1 MIGFPY
7 RQVSLAII
15 LVLSFGCAWAGGIDP
30 FMTSAKIANSVTGTM
45 LDGDGEADPCVF
57 GLPGQPL
64 ELPEVVERALCNN
77 PQTRAAWASA
87 RVQTAQI
94 GVARSAYLPAVSA
107 TLAYSKQRTVTR
119 YGDSRYA
126 PLNSEAKPTLT
137 SGSLKMSQ
145 VLTDFGLRSANLDQ
159 ATALLDAANASHD
172 AALQSAFVSAAQA
185 YFDTQTAQAVLEASR
200 EAERAARESFNAA
213 EAKYKAG
220 IGALTDQLQAQ
231 VAYSK
236 ASLER
241 VSAEGELKNAQGTL
255 ATAMGMGANTAL
267 LLPRRREGL
276 PDTTFVKQADEL
288 IEEAKQHHPALIAA
302 QAEVQAA
309 RAKIQAIRAE
319 GRPTVTLT
327 AELGRNEQNYQP
339 PAVGYEPTNIGNRS
353 NSLGV
358 QVNIPLFEGFG
369 RNYRVQSAQG
379 QAEIKAADLA
389 RLEQQVS
396 LEVWKSYQSLRT
408 ESENMKATDILVNSA
423 RYSFLVA
430 QGRFKAGVGNIL
442 ELLSAQ
448 SAIAEAEQQRIKSI
462 SNWHTARLKL
472 AANIGKLGLWAIR

>member
-1 MIGFPY
+1 MSDFRY
-7 RQVSLAII
+7 RRAGLAII
-15 LVLSFGCAWAGGIDP
+15 LFVLLGNASAGGIDP
-30 FMTSAKIANSVTGTM
+30 FLTESKIASSVTGSM
-45 LDGDGEADPCVF
+45 LDDASAPCVF
-57 GLPGQPL
+57 APMTQPL
-64 ELPEVVERALCNN
+64 ELPEAVERALCNN
-77 PQTRAAWASA
+77 PQTRAAWAGA
-87 RVQTAQI
+87 KMQTAQL
-94 GVARSAYLPAVSA
+94 GVARSAYMPAIGA
-107 TLAYSKQRTVTR
+107 TLAYSKQKNITR

-159 ATALLDAANASHD
+159 AMALLDAANASHD
-172 AALQSAFVSAAQA
+172 AALQIAFVNAAQA

-200 EAERAARESFNAA
+200 EAEHAARESFNAA
-213 EAKYKAG
+213 AAKYKAG

-255 ATAMGMGANTAL
+255 ATAMGLSATTNL
-267 LLPRRREGL
+267 VLPRRREGL
-276 PDTTFVKQADEL
+276 PDTAFVKPADEL
-288 IEEAKQHHPALIAA
+288 IEEAKQYHPTLLAA
-302 QAEVQAA
+302 QAEVTAA
-309 RAKIQAIRAE
+309 RAKIAATRAE

-327 AELGRNEQNYQP
+327 AELGRTEQENQP
-339 PAVGYEPTNIGNRS
+339 PAVGYSPTDISNRT
-353 NSLGV
+353 NSLGI
-358 QVNIPLFEGFG
+358 QMNIPLFEGFG
-369 RNYRVQSAQG
+369 RNYRTQTAQG
-379 QAEIKAADLA
+379 QAEIKAAELS
-389 RLEQQVS
+389 RLEQQIS
-396 LEVWKSYQSLRT
+396 LEVWKSYQALRT
-408 ESENMKATDILVNSA
+408 ENENMKAADVLVSSA
-423 RYSFLVA
+423 RQSFLVA

-448 SAIAEAEQQRIKSI
+448 SAVAGAEQQRIKSV

>member
-1 MIGFPY
+1 MSDFRY
-7 RQVSLAII
+7 RRAGLAII
-15 LVLSFGCAWAGGIDP
+15 LFVLLGNASAGGIDP
-30 FMTSAKIANSVTGTM
+30 FLTESKIASSVTGSM
-45 LDGDGEADPCVF
+45 LDDASSPCVF
-57 GLPGQPL
+57 ASMTQPL
-64 ELPEVVERALCNN
+64 ELPEAVERALCNN
-77 PQTRAAWASA
+77 PQTRAAWAGA
-87 RVQTAQI
+87 KMQTAQL
-94 GVARSAYLPAVSA
+94 GVARSAYMPAIGA
-107 TLAYSKQRTVTR
+107 TLAYSKQKNITR

-159 ATALLDAANASHD
+159 AMALLDAANASHD
-172 AALQSAFVSAAQA
+172 AALQIAFVNAAQA

-200 EAERAARESFNAA
+200 EAEHAARESFNAA
-213 EAKYKAG
+213 AAKYKAG

-255 ATAMGMGANTAL
+255 ATAMGLSATTNL
-267 LLPRRREGL
+267 VLPRRREGL
-276 PDTTFVKQADEL
+276 PDTAFVKPADEL
-288 IEEAKQHHPALIAA
+288 IEEAKQHHPTLLAA
-302 QAEVQAA
+302 QAEVTAA
-309 RAKIQAIRAE
+309 RAKIAATRAE

-327 AELGRNEQNYQP
+327 AELGRTEQENQP
-339 PAVGYEPTNIGNRS
+339 PAVGYSPTDISNRT
-353 NSLGV
+353 NSLGI
-358 QVNIPLFEGFG
+358 QMNIPLFEGFG
-369 RNYRVQSAQG
+369 RNYRMQTAQG
-379 QAEIKAADLA
+379 QAEIKAAELS
-389 RLEQQVS
+389 RLEQQIS
-396 LEVWKSYQSLRT
+396 LEVWKSYQALRT
-408 ESENMKATDILVNSA
+408 ENENMKAADVLVSSA
-423 RYSFLVA
+423 RQSFLVA

-448 SAIAEAEQQRIKSI
+448 SAVAGAEQQRIKSV

>member
-1 MIGFPY
+1 MSAFRY
-7 RQVSLAII
+7 RRAALAIM
-15 LVLSFGCAWAGGIDP
+15 LSVWLGQAGAGGIDP
-30 FMTSAKIANSVTGTM
+30 FLTYGKVAGSVAGNM
-45 LDGDGEADPCVF
+45 LDADDDSDPCVF
-57 GLPGQPL
+57 GPPAQPL
-64 ELPEVVERALCNN
+64 ELPEAVERALCNN
-77 PQTRAAWASA
+77 PQTRAAWAGA
-87 RVQTAQI
+87 KVQTAQV
-94 GVARSAYLPAVSA
+94 GVARSAYLPAVGA
-107 TLAYSKQRTVTR
+107 TLAYSKQKNITR

-159 ATALLDAANASHD
+159 ALALLDAANASHD
-172 AALQSAFVSAAQA
+172 AALQIAFVNAAQA

-200 EAERAARESFNAA
+200 EAEHAARESFNAA
-213 EAKYKAG
+213 AAKYKAG

-255 ATAMGMGANTAL
+255 ATAMGLSATTNL
-267 LLPRRREGL
+267 VLPRRREGL
-276 PDTTFVKQADEL
+276 PDTAFVKPADEL
-288 IEEAKQHHPALIAA
+288 IEEAKQHHPTLLAA
-302 QAEVQAA
+302 QAEVTAA
-309 RAKIQAIRAE
+309 RAKIAATRAE

-327 AELGRNEQNYQP
+327 AELGRTEQENQP
-339 PAVGYEPTNIGNRS
+339 PAVGYAPTDISNRN
-353 NSLGV
+353 NSLGI
-358 QVNIPLFEGFG
+358 QMNIPLFEGFG
-369 RNYRVQSAQG
+369 RNYRTQTAQG
-379 QAEIKAADLA
+379 QAEIKAAELS
-389 RLEQQVS
+389 RLEQQIS

-408 ESENMKATDILVNSA
+408 ENENMKAADVLVSSA
-423 RYSFLVA
+423 RQSFLVA

-448 SAIAEAEQQRIKSI
+448 SAVAGAEQQRIKSI

>member
-1 MIGFPY
+1 MSDFRY
-7 RQVSLAII
+7 RRAGLAII
-15 LVLSFGCAWAGGIDP
+15 LFVLLGNASAGGIDP
-30 FMTSAKIANSVTGTM
+30 FLTESKIASSVTGSM
-45 LDGDGEADPCVF
+45 LDDASSPCVF
-57 GLPGQPL
+57 ASMAQPL
-64 ELPEVVERALCNN
+64 ELPEAVERALCNN
-77 PQTRAAWASA
+77 PQTRAAWAGA
-87 RVQTAQI
+87 KMQTAQL
-94 GVARSAYLPAVSA
+94 GVARSAYMPAIGA
-107 TLAYSKQRTVTR
+107 TLAYSKQKNITR

-159 ATALLDAANASHD
+159 AMALLDAANASHD
-172 AALQSAFVSAAQA
+172 AALQIAFVNAAQA

-200 EAERAARESFNAA
+200 EAEHAARESFNAA
-213 EAKYKAG
+213 AAKYKAG

-255 ATAMGMGANTAL
+255 ATAMGLSATTNL
-267 LLPRRREGL
+267 VLPRRREGL
-276 PDTTFVKQADEL
+276 PDTAFVKPADEL
-288 IEEAKQHHPALIAA
+288 IEEAKQHHPTLLAA
-302 QAEVQAA
+302 QAEVTAA
-309 RAKIQAIRAE
+309 RAKIAATRAE

-327 AELGRNEQNYQP
+327 AELGRTEQENQP
-339 PAVGYEPTNIGNRS
+339 PAVGYTPTDISNRT

-358 QVNIPLFEGFG
+358 QMNIPLFEGFG
-369 RNYRVQSAQG
+369 RNYRTQTAQG
-379 QAEIKAADLA
+379 QAEVKAAELS
-389 RLEQQVS
+389 RLEQQIS
-396 LEVWKSYQSLRT
+396 LEVWKSYQALRT
-408 ESENMKATDILVNSA
+408 ENENMKAADVLVSSA
-423 RYSFLVA
+423 RQSFLVA

-448 SAIAEAEQQRIKSI
+448 SAVAGAEQQRIKSV

>member
-1 MIGFPY
+1 MSDFRY
-7 RQVSLAII
+7 RRAGLAII
-15 LVLSFGCAWAGGIDP
+15 LFVLLGNASAGGIDP
-30 FMTSAKIANSVTGTM
+30 FLTHSKIASSVTGSM
-45 LDGDGEADPCVF
+45 LDEDDASAPCVF
-57 GLPGQPL
+57 ASLAQPL
-64 ELPEVVERALCNN
+64 ELPEAVERALCNN
-77 PQTRAAWASA
+77 PQTRAAWAGA
-87 RVQTAQI
+87 KMQTAQL
-94 GVARSAYLPAVSA
+94 GVARSAYMPAIGA
-107 TLAYSKQRTVTR
+107 TLAYSKQKNITR

-159 ATALLDAANASHD
+159 AMALLDAANASHD
-172 AALQSAFVSAAQA
+172 AALQIAFVNAAQA

-200 EAERAARESFNAA
+200 EAEHAARESFNAA
-213 EAKYKAG
+213 AAKYKAG

-255 ATAMGMGANTAL
+255 ATAMGLSATTNL
-267 LLPRRREGL
+267 VLPRRREGL
-276 PDTTFVKQADEL
+276 PDTAFVKPADEL
-288 IEEAKQHHPALIAA
+288 IEEAKQHHPTLLAA
-302 QAEVQAA
+302 QAEVTAA
-309 RAKIQAIRAE
+309 RAKIAATRAE

-327 AELGRNEQNYQP
+327 AELGRTEQENQP
-339 PAVGYEPTNIGNRS
+339 PAVGYSPTDISNRT
-353 NSLGV
+353 NSLGI
-358 QVNIPLFEGFG
+358 QMNIPLFEGFG
-369 RNYRVQSAQG
+369 RNYRTQTAQG
-379 QAEIKAADLA
+379 QAEIKAAELS
-389 RLEQQVS
+389 RLEQQIS
-396 LEVWKSYQSLRT
+396 LEVWKSYQALRT
-408 ESENMKATDILVNSA
+408 ENENMKAADVLVSSA
-423 RYSFLVA
+423 RQSFLVA

-448 SAIAEAEQQRIKSI
+448 SAVAGAEQQRIKSV

>member
-1 MIGFPY
+1 MSNFRY
-7 RQVSLAII
+7 RRAGLAII
-15 LVLSFGCAWAGGIDP
+15 LFVLLGNASAGGIDP
-30 FMTSAKIANSVTGTM
+30 FLTESKIASSVTGSM
-45 LDGDGEADPCVF
+45 LDDASSPCVF
-57 GLPGQPL
+57 ASMTQPL
-64 ELPEVVERALCNN
+64 ELPEAVERALCNN
-77 PQTRAAWASA
+77 PQTRAAWAGA
-87 RVQTAQI
+87 KMQTAQL
-94 GVARSAYLPAVSA
+94 GVARSAYMPAIGA
-107 TLAYSKQRTVTR
+107 TLAYSKQKNITR

-159 ATALLDAANASHD
+159 AMALLDAANASHD
-172 AALQSAFVSAAQA
+172 AALQIAFVNAAQA

-200 EAERAARESFNAA
+200 EAEHAARESFNAA
-213 EAKYKAG
+213 AAKYKAG

-255 ATAMGMGANTAL
+255 ATAMGLSATTNL
-267 LLPRRREGL
+267 VLPRRREGL
-276 PDTTFVKQADEL
+276 PDTAFVKPADEL
-288 IEEAKQHHPALIAA
+288 IEEAKQHHPTLLAA
-302 QAEVQAA
+302 QAEVTAA
-309 RAKIQAIRAE
+309 RAKIAATRAE

-327 AELGRNEQNYQP
+327 AELGRTEQENQP
-339 PAVGYEPTNIGNRS
+339 PAVGYSPTDISNRT
-353 NSLGV
+353 NSLGI
-358 QVNIPLFEGFG
+358 QMNIPLFEGFG
-369 RNYRVQSAQG
+369 RNYRTQTAQG
-379 QAEIKAADLA
+379 QAEIKAAELS
-389 RLEQQVS
+389 RLEQQIS
-396 LEVWKSYQSLRT
+396 LEVWKSYQALRT
-408 ESENMKATDILVNSA
+408 ENENMKAADVLVSSA
-423 RYSFLVA
+423 RQSFLVA

-448 SAIAEAEQQRIKSI
+448 SAVAGAEQQRIKSV

>member
-1 MIGFPY
+1 MSDFRY
-7 RQVSLAII
+7 RRAGLAII
-15 LVLSFGCAWAGGIDP
+15 LFVLLGNASAGGIDP
-30 FMTSAKIANSVTGTM
+30 FLTESKIASSVTGSM
-45 LDGDGEADPCVF
+45 LDDASSPCVF
-57 GLPGQPL
+57 ASMTQPL
-64 ELPEVVERALCNN
+64 ELPEAVERALCNN
-77 PQTRAAWASA
+77 PQTRAAWAGA
-87 RVQTAQI
+87 KMQTAQL
-94 GVARSAYLPAVSA
+94 GVARSAYMPAIGA
-107 TLAYSKQRTVTR
+107 TLAYSKQKNITR

-159 ATALLDAANASHD
+159 AMALLDAANASHD
-172 AALQSAFVSAAQA
+172 AALQIAFVNAAQA

-200 EAERAARESFNAA
+200 EAEHAARESFNAA
-213 EAKYKAG
+213 AAKYKAG

-255 ATAMGMGANTAL
+255 ATAMGLSATTNL
-267 LLPRRREGL
+267 VLPRRREGL
-276 PDTTFVKQADEL
+276 PDTAFVKPADEL
-288 IEEAKQHHPALIAA
+288 IEEAKQHHPTLLAA
-302 QAEVQAA
+302 QAEVTAA
-309 RAKIQAIRAE
+309 RAKIAATRAE

-327 AELGRNEQNYQP
+327 AELGRTEQENQP
-339 PAVGYEPTNIGNRS
+339 PAVGYSPTDISNRT
-353 NSLGV
+353 NSLGI
-358 QVNIPLFEGFG
+358 QMNIPLFEGFG
-369 RNYRVQSAQG
+369 RNYRTQTAQG
-379 QAEIKAADLA
+379 QAEIKAAELS
-389 RLEQQVS
+389 RLEQQIS
-396 LEVWKSYQSLRT
+396 LEVWKSYQALRT
-408 ESENMKATDILVNSA
+408 ENENMKAADVLVSSA
-423 RYSFLVA
+423 RQSFLVA

-448 SAIAEAEQQRIKSI
+448 SAVAGAEQQRIKSV